1 MSSLGRQAITWLPSL
16 PARATAL
23 ALLCAG
29 LALGCTPDPDGYVA
43 ASAEDSAA
51 ADRAIERGEHEPA
64 IERLR
69 AIVEREVPAS
79 VAEEDAR
86 VIRQDA
92 YDRWARVLMGRGE
105 VDEATRV
112 VDRGLA
118 LGERED
124 LFTAN
129 LLTTRGRLH
138 EARGRDREAARDYHR
153 ALVIEEALLERALGG
168 SDE

>member
-1 MSSLGRQAITWLPSL
+1 MRCLVRQRSAPIGW
-16 PARATAL
+16 ARAAAL
-23 ALLCAG
+23 ALLSLG
-29 LALGCTPDPDGYVA
+29 LPVACTPDPDGYVA

-51 ADRAIERGEHEPA
+51 ADRAIERGEHELA

-69 AIVEREVPAS
+69 AIAEREVPSS

-92 YDRWARVLMGRGE
+92 YDRWARVRMGRGD
-105 VDEATRV
+105 VDEARRIV
-112 VDRGLA
+112 ERGLA

-129 LLTTRGRLH
+129 LLTTRGRVA
-138 EARGRDREAARDYHR
+138 EAQGRDREAARDYHR
-153 ALVIEEALLERALGG
+153 ALVIEEALLDRALGG

>member
-1 MSSLGRQAITWLPSL
+1 MSSSGRHVSRGV
-16 PARATAL
+16 RALLL
-23 ALLCAG
+23 ALSW
-29 LALGCTPDPDGYVA
+29 ALLVPACTVDPEAYVA

-51 ADRAIERGEHEPA
+51 ADRAIERGEHERA

-69 AIVEREVPAS
+69 AIAEREVPAS

-92 YDRWARVLMGRGE
+92 YDRWARVLLGRGD
-105 VDEATRV
+105 VDAASGV
-112 VDRGLA
+112 VERGLA

-129 LLTTRGRLH
+129 LLTTRGRIH
-138 EARGRDREAARDYHR
+138 EAGGRDREAARDYHR
-153 ALVIEEALLERALGG
+153 ALMIEEALLDRALGG
-168 SDE
+168 RDE